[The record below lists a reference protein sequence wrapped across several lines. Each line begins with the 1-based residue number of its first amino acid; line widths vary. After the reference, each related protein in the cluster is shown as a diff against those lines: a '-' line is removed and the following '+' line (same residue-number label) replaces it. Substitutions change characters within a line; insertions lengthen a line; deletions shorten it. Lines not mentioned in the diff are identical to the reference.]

1 MTTPGSQSGL
11 DTAPLAGLRELV
23 PAERLSVDADE
34 RAAHGRDCWPRLIM
48 AERAGAAPAGPDA
61 VVWPA
66 THDEAAAL
74 YRWAAAEGVALVPY
88 GGGGGVCGGAAAAA
102 GTVAID
108 TKHLSHLGPLDA
120 TSGLVAV
127 GPGVIGQT
135 LEEWLGPRGWTLGHF
150 PSSITLSS
158 VGGFAAARSA
168 GQASTKYGVFAD
180 MVAGLTAVLP
190 DGATLH
196 RRPVPATA
204 AGPDL
209 VGLLLGGE
217 GTLGLITELV
227 LRVRP
232 KPAAV
237 GYGAWRLPSFVAGL
251 EAMRSVLQQDLHP
264 AVLRLY
270 DETDTALSHPEVGGC
285 LLLCRAEGHERLV
298 DVELDALA
306 EAATAGG
313 GDDLGEEPARH
324 WHAHRYDVSYRLA
337 DAAKPGGI
345 LGDASVVDTLEIA
358 ATWRDV
364 PAAYEEVRAAL
375 GGHMD
380 LVGCHAS
387 HAYPDGVCLYFTLAA
402 GGDGDEVRARTRY
415 DAAWEAA
422 MDAALAAGATIT
434 HHHGIGRL
442 RAPWLDGELG
452 DGGLGALR
460 AIKGA
465 LDPAGIANPGA
476 LGLGA
481 DPA

>member
-1 MTTPGSQSGL
+1 MDSER
-11 DTAPLAGLRELV
+11 LAGLRQLV
-23 PAERLSVDADE
+23 PAERLSVDGDE

-48 AERAGAAPAGPDA
+48 AERAGQAPAGPDA
-61 VVWPA
+61 VAWPA
-66 THDEAAAL
+66 SHDEAAAL
-74 YRWAAAEGVALVPY
+74 YRWATAEGVALVPY

-102 GTVAID
+102 GTVAVD
-108 TKHLSHLGPLDA
+108 TKRMSHIGPLDA

-190 DGATLH
+190 DGTTLR

-217 GTLGLITELV
+217 GALGLITELV

-237 GYGAWRLPSFVAGL
+237 RYAAWRLPAFPAGL
-251 EAMRSVLQQDLHP
+251 TALRKVVQQDLRP

-270 DETDTALSHPEVGGC
+270 DETDTAMSHPDVDGC
-285 LLLCRAEGHERLV
+285 VLICVAEGHERLV
-298 DVELDALA
+298 DVEIDALA
-306 EAATAGG
+306 DAVAAAG
-313 GDDLGEEPARH
+313 GDDLGEAPARH

-337 DAAKPGGI
+337 DAAKPGGL
-345 LGDASVVDTLEIA
+345 LGHASAVDTLEIA
-358 ATWRDV
+358 ATWRDL
-364 PAAYEEVRAAL
+364 PGAYAAVRDAL
-375 GGHMD
+375 GAHMD

-387 HAYPDGVCLYFTLAA
+387 HAYPDGACLYFTLAA
-402 GGDGDEVRARTRY
+402 GGDGDEARARARY
-415 DAAWEAA
+415 DAAWHAA
-422 MDAALAAGATIT
+422 MDAALTAGATIT

-442 RAPWLDGELG
+442 RAPWLERELG
-452 DGGLGALR
+452 DGGMDALS
-460 AIKGA
+460 AIKRA
-465 LDPAGIANPGA
+465 LDPGDVANPGA
-476 LGLGA
+476 LGLRA
-481 DPA
+481 EPE